1 MHDHLGLS
9 LGDGT
14 AHGLRVER
22 IRDDRG
28 RTGGAERRQLESAAR
43 HSNDVVTISEE
54 PGHELPPEHTGS
66 TSNQSPSWNH
76 LSRGQFAKD
85 GMTRPVAETA
95 AGREWRRAQR
105 AWCVT

>member
-28 RTGGAERRQLESAAR
+28 HTGGAERCQLESAAR

-54 PGHELPPEHTGS
+54 PGHELPPEHIGS
-66 TSNQSPSWNH
+66 TRNQH
-76 LSRGQFAKD
+76 LHGITSVGVSSRKTG
-85 GMTRPVAETA
+85 
-95 AGREWRRAQR
+95 
-105 AWCVT
+105 